1 MRLIVKAVREER
13 RVAGQR
19 LAAAM
24 ITVGQRTF
32 CPSARSSSSSSSFFF
47 FFLLLALYSLSSMCL
62 LFTLFSAQTTGLAP
76 PMAPAELIGLLGL
89 NRKRPMRTLFTRGL
103 SEVNLDISIFLHT
116 KYYL

>member
-19 LAAAM
+19 LAAAV

-32 CPSARSSSSSSSFFF
+32 HPSARSSSSSSFFF
-47 FFLLLALYSLSSMCL
+47 FFLLLALYSLPSMCL
-62 LFTLFSAQTTGLAP
+62 LSTLFSAQTTGLAP

-89 NRKRPMRTLFTRGL
+89 NRKRPMRTLFTRSL